1 MKGIIYTPLS
11 GETATTSEIHEK
23 LLGSMRYI
31 SCFCSR
37 VLWSCFHSL
46 WLHILYNTCRSL
58 ADLQLPQRVTDTA
71 DSDVTW
77 CADRM
82 RLAYGVI
89 EWSQRLQ
96 HGSRAGGS
104 VTCWGTLEGTPLPLD
119 PTAPSPGTPLSVLP
133 PLASHQRFCTIW
145 LNQVPW
151 GSVPLRRQTFWEW
164 ALIGYNLLIVP
175 RMLMFLFLIWQYLG
189 ASQSS
194 PRNPPCRRW

>member
-1 MKGIIYTPLS
+1 MLLQQSPMVLFPFLVASHTLQYLQIFGWP
-11 GETATTSEIHEK
+11 TATTASHWHRW
-23 LLGSMRYI
+23 LRCYSM
-31 SCFCSR
+31 C
-37 VLWSCFHSL
+37 WSNAS
-46 WLHILYNTCRSL
+46 
-58 ADLQLPQRVTDTA
+58 
-71 DSDVTW
+71 
-77 CADRM
+77 
-82 RLAYGVI
+82 AYGVI

-104 VTCWGTLEGTPLPLD
+104 VTFWGTLEGTPLPLD